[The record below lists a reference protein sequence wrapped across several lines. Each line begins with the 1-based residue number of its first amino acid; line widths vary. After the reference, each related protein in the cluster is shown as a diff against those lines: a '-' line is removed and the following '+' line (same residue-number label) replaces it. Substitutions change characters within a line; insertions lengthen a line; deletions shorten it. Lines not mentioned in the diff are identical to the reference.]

1 MTKKFDK
8 LNETFN
14 VDGDIIPVESETV
27 IEKVEKI
34 SLVVD
39 DFKKDYRNLLDNHI
53 KIIRQPVEEVYGTVA
68 VFEDLYGNQ
77 WDLIE
82 PK

>member
-39 DFKKDYRNLLDNHI
+39 DIDRKS
-53 KIIRQPVEEVYGTVA
+53 VV
-68 VFEDLYGNQ
+68 
-77 WDLIE
+77 
-82 PK
+82 

>member
-14 VDGDIIPVESETV
+14 VDGDIIPVESETI

-34 SLVVD
+34 YMHYHMRCWILS
-39 DFKKDYRNLLDNHI
+39 RDNKGIHLNINTKPKNI
-53 KIIRQPVEEVYGTVA
+53 KGT
-68 VFEDLYGNQ
+68 
-77 WDLIE
+77 
-82 PK
+82 